1 METMERYWLMLR
13 LIPRYP
19 VKIDGAEL
27 EARLRG
33 EGDEITRRTIQ
44 RDLEKLSRI
53 FPLLCD
59 GQSKPYGW
67 SWSRDAEGF
76 ALPGMSPTTAL
87 TLRLVDAHLAT
98 LLPPSVRS
106 GLQPYVIGAG
116 KVLDGIGDNPLRG
129 WPEKIRVIPA
139 GQPLQPA
146 TADETALAVVY
157 DALLRER
164 RFYCRYRPRGAD
176 EVKEYEVSPLG
187 LVSMDRQLYL
197 VATLWDYVE
206 PVLLRPHRM
215 EAAQL
220 LEKAAQAPD
229 NFSLDDYIASGEL
242 QFANS
247 ERTLRLEALF
257 SAAAG
262 KHLLETPLSADQHVK
277 EEKDG
282 RLRVKATVQDTR
294 QLRWWLLGFGSA
306 VEVLAPRKLQ
316 TEFSAIAAKMAGIY
330 SRR

>member
-19 VKIDGAEL
+19 VKIDGGEL

-33 EGDEITRRTIQ
+33 EGYEITRRTIQ

-106 GLQPYVIGAG
+106 GLQPYVISAG

-146 TADETALAVVY
+146 SVDETVLAVVY
-157 DALLRER
+157 EALLRER
-164 RFYCRYRPRGAD
+164 RFHCRYRPRGTD

-197 VATLWDYVE
+197 VATLWDYAE
-206 PVLLRPHRM
+206 PVLLRPHRIV
-215 EAAQL
+215 AAQL
-220 LEKAAQAPD
+220 LEKAVQAPE
-229 NFSLDDYIASGEL
+229 NFSLDAYIASGEL

-247 ERTLRLEALF
+247 ERPLRLEVLF
-257 SAAAG
+257 SKEAG
-262 KHLLETPLSADQHVK
+262 AHLLETPLSDDQQVK
-277 EEKDG
+277 EEKDE
-282 RLRVKATVQDTR
+282 RLRIKATVQDTR
-294 QLRWWLLGFGSA
+294 QLRWWLLGFGDG
-306 VEVLAPRKLQ
+306 VEVVKPKRLRE
-316 TEFSAIAAKMAGIY
+316 EFAATAATLVESY
-330 SRR
+330 R

>member
-13 LIPRYP
+13 QIPRYP

-33 EGDEITRRTIQ
+33 EGYEISRRTIQ

-53 FPLLCD
+53 FPLHCD
-59 GQSKPYGW
+59 DQSKPYGW

-76 ALPGMSPTTAL
+76 ALPGMSPTAAL

-98 LLPPSVRS
+98 LLPPSVRTA
-106 GLQPYVIGAG
+106 LQPYVLGAG
-116 KVLDGIGDNPLRG
+116 KVLDGIGDNPLRA

-146 TADETALAVVY
+146 TVDEAVLAVVY

-164 RFYCRYRPRGAD
+164 RFHCRYQPRGAE

-197 VATLWDYVE
+197 VATLWDYEE

-215 EAAQL
+215 ESAQL
-220 LEKAAQAPD
+220 LEKAVQPPG
-229 NFSLDDYIASGEL
+229 NFSLDAYIARGEL

-247 ERTLRLEALF
+247 ERTLRLELLF
-257 SAAAG
+257 SKVVG
-262 KHLLETPLSADQHVK
+262 NHLLETPLSDDQQVT

-294 QLRWWLLGFGSA
+294 QLRWWLLGFSA
-306 VEVLAPRKLQ
+306 GVEVVKPKRLRDEFAATAATLAERY
-316 TEFSAIAAKMAGIY
+316 G
-330 SRR
+330 